1 MDTLNNKEMMVLT
14 RLSLSYDRWASAL
27 KSGASA
33 KQWLVEN
40 DRAEK
45 IAGGAKKLAEA
56 DKVLADANVEG
67 KRIVDDASI
76 FADNIKTE
84 AAVNSNKHTAALNER
99 ERTLEAQCAAAD
111 KLALSLDEQAVALD
125 GREKSVKDRETAA
138 TGAETA
144 NGNNEAQLDAV
155 QVRLA
160 NWEQTLNARD
170 TRVTAA
176 FNG

>member
-1 MDTLNNKEMMVLT
+1 MDTMNNKEMMVLT

-56 DKVLADANVEG
+56 DKILADAN
-67 KRIVDDASI
+67 KALADAKTKAARIVADAVV

-84 AAVNSNKHTAALNER
+84 AAVALNER

-144 NGNNEAQLDAV
+144 NGNNETRLDAV

-170 TRVTAA
+170 TRVKAA
-176 FNG
+176 VNG

>member
-1 MDTLNNKEMMVLT
+1 MDTLNNKEMMALT

-56 DKVLADANVEG
+56 DKVLADA
-67 KRIVDDASI
+67 KAKAASIVDDASV

-111 KLALSLDEQAVALD
+111 KLALGLDEQAVALD
-125 GREKSVKDRETAA
+125 GREKRVTE
-138 TGAETA
+138 AETA
-144 NGNNEAQLDAV
+144 NGNNETRLDAV

-170 TRVTAA
+170 TRVKAA
-176 FNG
+176 VNG

>member
-27 KSGASA
+27 KRGASA
-33 KQWLVEN
+33 KQWLVET
-40 DRAEK
+40 DRAAK
-45 IAGGAKKLAEA
+45 IAGGAKQLAAA
-56 DKVLADANVEG
+56 DKVLADA
-67 KRIVDDASI
+67 KAKAASIVDDASV

-111 KLALSLDEQAVALD
+111 KLALGLDEQAVALD
-125 GREKSVKDRETAA
+125 GREKRVTE
-138 TGAETA
+138 AETA
-144 NGNNEAQLDAV
+144 NGNNEARLDAV

-160 NWEQTLNARD
+160 NWEQPLNARD

-176 FNG
+176 VNG

>member
-56 DKVLADANVEG
+56 DKVLADA
-67 KRIVDDASI
+67 KAKAASIVDDASV

-111 KLALSLDEQAVALD
+111 KLALGLDEQAVALD
-125 GREKSVKDRETAA
+125 GREKRVTE
-138 TGAETA
+138 AETA
-144 NGNNEAQLDAV
+144 NGNNEARLDAV

-170 TRVTAA
+170 TRVKAA
-176 FNG
+176 VNG

>member
-1 MDTLNNKEMMVLT
+1 MDTMNNKEMMVLT

-27 KSGASA
+27 KSGAGA

-45 IAGGAKKLAEA
+45 IA
-56 DKVLADANVEG
+56 
-67 KRIVDDASI
+67 
-76 FADNIKTE
+76 
-84 AAVNSNKHTAALNER
+84 ALNER
-99 ERTLEAQCAAAD
+99 EQTLEAQCAAAD

-144 NGNNEAQLDAV
+144 NGNNEARLDAV

-170 TRVTAA
+170 TRVKAA
-176 FNG
+176 VNG

>member
-1 MDTLNNKEMMVLT
+1 MDTLNNKEMMALT

-56 DKVLADANVEG
+56 DKVLADA
-67 KRIVDDASI
+67 KAKAARIVDDASV

-84 AAVNSNKHTAALNER
+84 AAVNSDKHTAALNER

-138 TGAETA
+138 AWAETA
-144 NGNNEAQLDAV
+144 NGNNEARLDAV

-160 NWEQTLNARD
+160 NWEQELNARD

>member
-1 MDTLNNKEMMVLT
+1 MDTMNNKEMMVLT

-27 KSGASA
+27 KSGAGA

-56 DKVLADANVEG
+56 DKVLADAKNRETAANVEAA
-67 KRIVDDASI
+67 RIVDDASI

-125 GREKSVKDRETAA
+125 GREKRVTE
-138 TGAETA
+138 AETA
-144 NGNNEAQLDAV
+144 NGNNEARLDAV

-160 NWEQTLNARD
+160 NWEQELNARD
-170 TRVTAA
+170 TRVKAA
-176 FNG
+176 VNG

>member
-170 TRVTAA
+170 TRVKAA
-176 FNG
+176 VNG

>member
-1 MDTLNNKEMMVLT
+1 MNNKEMMALT

-27 KSGASA
+27 KSGAGA

-84 AAVNSNKHTAALNER
+84 AAVKSNKHTAVLNER

-125 GREKSVKDRETAA
+125 GREKRVKDRETAA
-138 TGAETA
+138 AGAETA
-144 NGNNEAQLDAV
+144 NGNNEARLDAV

-160 NWEQTLNARD
+160 NWEQELNARD

>member
-1 MDTLNNKEMMVLT
+1 MNNKEMMALT

-27 KSGASA
+27 KSGAGA

-56 DKVLADANVEG
+56 DKILVDA
-67 KRIVDDASI
+67 KAKKAKAARIVDDASV
-76 FADNIKTE
+76 FADNIKDE
-84 AAVNSNKHTAALNER
+84 AAVNSNKHTAVLNER

-125 GREKSVKDRETAA
+125 EREKRVKDRETAA
-138 TGAETA
+138 AGAETA
-144 NGNNEAQLDAV
+144 NGNNEARLDAV

-160 NWEQTLNARD
+160 NWEQELNARD
-170 TRVTAA
+170 TRVKAA
-176 FNG
+176 VNG

>member
-1 MDTLNNKEMMVLT
+1 MDTLNNKEMMALT

-27 KSGASA
+27 KSGAGA

-56 DKVLADANVEG
+56 DKILADAN
-67 KRIVDDASI
+67 KSLADAKTKAARIVDDASV

-111 KLALSLDEQAVALD
+111 KLALGLDEQAVALD
-125 GREKSVKDRETAA
+125 GREKRVTE
-138 TGAETA
+138 AETA
-144 NGNNEAQLDAV
+144 NGNNEARLDAV

-170 TRVTAA
+170 TRVKAA
-176 FNG
+176 VNG

>member
-1 MDTLNNKEMMVLT
+1 MDTLNNKEMMALT

-56 DKVLADANVEG
+56 DKVLADA
-67 KRIVDDASI
+67 KAKAASIVDDASV

-111 KLALSLDEQAVALD
+111 KLALGLDEQAVALD
-125 GREKSVKDRETAA
+125 GREKRVTE
-138 TGAETA
+138 AETA
-144 NGNNEAQLDAV
+144 NGNNEARLDAV

-170 TRVTAA
+170 TRVKAA
-176 FNG
+176 VNG

>member
-1 MDTLNNKEMMVLT
+1 MDTMNNKEMMVLT

-125 GREKSVKDRETAA
+125 GREKRVTE
-138 TGAETA
+138 AETA
-144 NGNNEAQLDAV
+144 NGNNEARLDAV

-170 TRVTAA
+170 TRVKAA
-176 FNG
+176 VNG